1 MKNYLLKVVLIVML
15 LVFTLKSYSQCRI
28 TKPATICTNQQ
39 IQFFV
44 TGCEPGIS
52 TYWLINNQRI
62 DSGSELNYTFTT
74 AGQYTVQ
81 YVIENEECVQFT
93 EPDIYPPQVTTIC
106 NTVTSGASTTVMVSV
121 SAIKPQIQISKEFI
135 CSPQTINLS
144 VTNPQSGVTYSWNS
158 NPTGFATSGTS
169 LIANNVSN
177 TTIFTASASL
187 GNCVITSSKTVTF
200 ERTSSVP
207 QLNPEVYYQKR
218 FISGIP
224 VQQHHYWQTSPNG
237 TDLANELSGN
247 PLKVTD
253 DNEYY
258 LRKYSPQGNCWA
270 VASSPLVVTQSKIPP
285 NAEVSVAPKVGHSE
299 FYLINEDLDHI
310 LQFCDFFLVSSLNS
324 VEVNHPFSQGI
335 QLPANLKYLL
345 RGRDKNSGHW
355 GVGIEVYA
363 TGRDDNNLNWIETK
377 SFIGENF
384 DSTLVSSTSKMFYD
398 ESGKKL
404 QSQIKV
410 LSDNQIIISQSVTDR
425 HNKEVLSTLPAPI
438 NLIEFSYQSLFVPSM
453 LGDGYS
459 YLDFDLPATEI
470 LPSKITNP
478 LPVYKEIP
486 NTLGSF
492 YSDKNS
498 DKTIP
503 KTNYPYSRIEYYKDG
518 TGELKRSSSVGDYH
532 RMGSGHEVHQ
542 ATFPIRKELDHYLS
556 IRKLFIPSQD
566 SELVT
571 LANQGLT
578 SLNVDENGKST
589 FSFADKNSKI
599 LMNAR
604 PGNWLTI
611 TDQVAQITPENPRQY
626 LYATSN
632 SSLNQ
637 VSANSISIT
646 KMRTEEALH
655 ANTTLTNIPVEQ

>member
-28 TKPATICTNQQ
+28 TKPATVCTNQQ

-62 DSGSELNYTFTT
+62 DSGSELNHTFTV

-81 YVIENEECVQFT
+81 YVIENEECVQYT

-121 SAIKPQIQISKEFI
+121 SAIKPQIHINKEFI
-135 CSPQTINLS
+135 CSPQSINLS
-144 VTNPQSGVTYSWNS
+144 VTNTQSGVSYSWNS
-158 NPTGFATSGTS
+158 NPTGFASSGTS
-169 LIANNVSN
+169 LVANNVLN
-177 TTIFTASASL
+177 TTIFTVSATL
-187 GNCVITSSKTVTF
+187 GNCVTTSTKTVTF
-200 ERTSSVP
+200 ERTTSVP

-218 FISGIP
+218 FISGVP
-224 VQQHHYWQTSPNG
+224 VQQHHYWQTNPNG
-237 TDLANELSGN
+237 TDLANELSAI
-247 PLKVTD
+247 PLKVID
-253 DNEYY
+253 DNFYY

-270 VASSPLVVTQSKIPP
+270 VASAPLVVTQSKIPP
-285 NAEVSVAPKVGHSE
+285 SAEVSIAPKVGHSE
-299 FYLINEDLDHI
+299 VYLINEDIDHI
-310 LQFCDFFLVSSLNS
+310 LQFADYFIVTGPENIEINNS
-324 VEVNHPFSQGI
+324 IYQGI
-335 QLPANLKYLL
+335 QLPVNFKFFV
-345 RGRDKNSGHW
+345 RGRDKKTKAW
-355 GVGIEVYA
+355 GSITELNIK
-363 TGRDDNNLNWIETK
+363 GRSDDVLNWISTETFSGESSNVVTQSESK
-377 SFIGENF
+377 VYFDEIGKRIQ
-384 DSTLVSSTSKMFYD
+384 TQT
-398 ESGKKL
+398 KL
-404 QSQIKV
+404 I
-410 LSDNQIIISQSVTDR
+410 SDNHILVSQSVNDR
-425 HNKEVLSTLPAPI
+425 YDREVLQALPAPL
-438 NLIEFSYQSLFVPSM
+438 NLNDFSFQSLFITST
-453 LGDGYS
+453 LGESYS
-459 YLDFDLPATEI
+459 YKDFDLPATQEQI
-470 LPSKITNP
+470 SRVINP
-478 LPVYKEIP
+478 LPVSKEIP
-486 NTLGSF
+486 NTLGWY
-492 YSDKNS
+492 YSDQNK

-503 KTNYPYSRIEYYKDG
+503 RTQYPYSRIEYYEDG
-518 TGELKRSSSVGDYH
+518 TGEAKRSSSVGDYH

-566 SELVT
+566 SEFVT
-571 LANQGLT
+571 LANQGLI

-589 FSFADKNSKI
+589 FSFTDKNSKL

-611 TDQVAQITPENPRQY
+611 TDQVAQITPQNPRQY